1 MSRAKD
7 NGKRGARADS
17 KNLGAQDSSPVSKNP
32 SVAQK
37 KSENGL
43 TVAVAGFLAE
53 LRLGGP
59 DLVHAALALHLAE
72 AFGESPPYARARIA
86 AELRELIA
94 VLSEADRLEPYGSR
108 LLEGVLDG

>member
-1 MSRAKD
+1 VVISNPQGD
-7 NGKRGARADS
+7 GGSFVNPARADRS
-17 KNLGAQDSSPVSKNP
+17 TVSKNP

-37 KSENGL
+37 KSENEL
-43 TVAVAGFLAE
+43 TVAVTGFLAE
-53 LRLGGP
+53 LRLSGP

-86 AELRELIA
+86 AELSELIA

>member
-1 MSRAKD
+1 MRLVRRRGRQKSLRSRGK
-7 NGKRGARADS
+7 NGAA
-17 KNLGAQDSSPVSKNP
+17 
-32 SVAQK
+32 
-37 KSENGL
+37 L

-53 LRLGGP
+53 LRLSGP
-59 DLVHAALALHLAE
+59 ELVHASLALHLAE
-72 AFGESPPYARARIA
+72 AFASRRLCRARIA